1 MQNQQIKTRSSFR
14 RAVAYLFSIFV
25 ALLAVCLVAAEPVP
39 PHPYF
44 SDGKFQVIAHRGGLG
59 LMPENTLSA
68 FRHADSLGVDVL
80 EMDIHTSSDGRL
92 VVIHDRTVD
101 RTTDGRGRVD
111 SMTIRELQALD
122 AGYRWKDAQGRYPHR
137 NRGVRIPLLEDVL
150 SEFDHQ
156 RLLIEIKPNS
166 AQVAQ
171 QLCATLERFEMDE
184 KTVVASFH
192 GDALSAFRQ
201 ACPQTPVSATLGQ
214 VLLYTLLHLVRLD
227 AAYLNPPIA
236 FQVPEHAGPLNLAD
250 ERFVKSVH
258 ARDAYVHVWTVN
270 RTEAMRRLLDLGVDG
285 IMTDYPDRLISLV
298 NNSQIESNP

>member
-1 MQNQQIKTRSSFR
+1 MCRHFQHIVEIFELNFR
-14 RAVAYLFSIFV
+14 GSTGFEIPCAHPRAVFAGVVFQQRPEDLYAHVSWQQYVENFGFV
-25 ALLAVCLVAAEPVP
+25 
-39 PHPYF
+39 
-44 SDGKFQVIAHRGGLG
+44 G
-59 LMPENTLSA
+59 
-68 FRHADSLGVDVL
+68 
-80 EMDIHTSSDGRL
+80 L

-111 SMTIRELQALD
+111 SMTIRELKALD
-122 AGYRWKDAQGRYPHR
+122 AGYRWEDAQGRYPHR

-201 ACPQTPVSATLGQ
+201 ACPQTPVSATSGQ

-236 FQVPEHAGPLNLAD
+236 FQVPERAGPLNLVD

>member
-14 RAVAYLFSIFV
+14 RAGAYLFSIFV

-80 EMDIHTSSDGRL
+80 EMDIHASSDGQL

-122 AGYRWKDAQGRYPHR
+122 AGYRWEDAQGRYPHR

-171 QLCATLERFEMDE
+171 QLCATAR
-184 KTVVASFH
+184 
-192 GDALSAFRQ
+192 AL
-201 ACPQTPVSATLGQ
+201 
-214 VLLYTLLHLVRLD
+214 
-227 AAYLNPPIA
+227 
-236 FQVPEHAGPLNLAD
+236 
-250 ERFVKSVH
+250 
-258 ARDAYVHVWTVN
+258 
-270 RTEAMRRLLDLGVDG
+270 
-285 IMTDYPDRLISLV
+285 
-298 NNSQIESNP
+298 

>member
-1 MQNQQIKTRSSFR
+1 MQNPQINTRSKFR

-25 ALLAVCLVAAEPVP
+25 VLLAVCLIAAESVP

-44 SDGKFQVIAHRGGLG
+44 SDGNFQVIAHRGGLG

-68 FRHADSLGVDVL
+68 FRYADSLGVDVL
-80 EMDIHTSSDGRL
+80 EMDIHASSDGRL
-92 VVIHDRTVD
+92 VVIHDRTVN

-111 SMTIRELQALD
+111 AMTVRELQALD
-122 AGYRWKDAQGRYPHR
+122 AGYRWQDAQGHYTHR
-137 NRGVRIPLLEDVL
+137 NKGVRIPLLKDVL
-150 SEFDHQ
+150 SEFDNQ
-156 RLLIEIKPNS
+156 RLIIEIKPNS

-192 GDALSAFRQ
+192 DGALSTFRQ
-201 ACPQTPVSATLGQ
+201 ACPQTPVSATSGQ
-214 VLLYTLLHLVRLD
+214 VLLYTLLHLVYLD
-227 AAYLNPPIA
+227 AVYLEPPIA
-236 FQVPEHAGPLNLAD
+236 FQVPERAGPLNLVD
-250 ERFVKSVH
+250 ERFVKSLH

-298 NNSQIESNP
+298 KNSKIESNP